1 MPSPFSE
8 LLRIDPLTECKN
20 YLAFMETLTEP
31 SFVNLPR
38 SDLYWEA
45 IDGASID
52 SSIFSAILFVEMN
65 QIHILNDTIG
75 FTHGDSV
82 IRWLGILLRE
92 ECNTEVYRV
101 GGVEFAVLLKIETH
115 EEYSQLIERILTR
128 IQREA
133 NLLKFPDPDSAVDIA
148 LVFFDQTPT
157 NVSTILMI
165 IGEAMTILKN
175 YSDAHFKIFDVTDF
189 KWHTRVPKLW
199 KSENEADFSFAT
211 RWISL
216 KNIFQV
222 LELGRNLDKTQQEA
236 YTDLIS
242 GLPNLKA
249 AMLNMEQALNSS
261 TAIQRPFSILMI
273 DGDNIRAYNSIN
285 YAAGDEMIR
294 DMSAVIKEYVRPND
308 FVARWRVGDEFMVIL
323 PDTPNEVAKKVGER
337 IRLAVKEASKAWR
350 FPVTISIGIASFP
363 THGENINSLIDKAE
377 AANKRAKD
385 QGKDQVVVAEKSR
398 LTPHADKTAGA
409 FAYSF
414 SLPAIET
421 L

>member
-1 MPSPFSE
+1 MSSPFSE

-20 YLAFMETLTEP
+20 YLAFMETLTKP
-31 SFVNLPR
+31 SFVDLPR
-38 SDLYWEA
+38 PDLYWEA
-45 IDGASID
+45 IDRASID
-52 SSIFSAILFVEMN
+52 SSIFFAILFVEMN
-65 QIHILNDTIG
+65 QIKILNDTIG
-75 FTHGDSV
+75 FTYGDSV

-101 GGVEFAVLLKIETH
+101 GGVEFAVLLKIETR

-128 IQREA
+128 IKREA

-175 YSDAHFKIFDVTDF
+175 YSDAHFKIFNVTDF
-189 KWHTRVPKLW
+189 KWHTQVPKLW

-249 AMLNMEQALNSS
+249 AMLNMEQALNDS
-261 TAIQRPFSILMI
+261 TANQRPFSILMI
-273 DGDNIRAYNSIN
+273 DGDNIRAYNNIN

-294 DMSAVIKEYVRPND
+294 DMSAVIKEVVRPND

-323 PDTPNEVAKKVGER
+323 PDTPSEVAQKVSER
-337 IRLAVKEASKAWR
+337 IRLAVKEASKTWR
-350 FPVTISIGIASFP
+350 FPVTVSIGIASFP
-363 THGENINSLIDKAE
+363 SYGENINSLIDKAE

-385 QGKDQVVVAEKSR
+385 QGKDQVVVAEKSP

-409 FAYSF
+409 FAHHF
-414 SLPAIET
+414 SLSAIET